1 MADQD
6 DAQAA
11 MFQAIGMVAMDS
23 GWASMALQQLAA
35 DVAGTDLTYFMLQ
48 DRTLGFQVG
57 QVKAIVS
64 ATTTNEW
71 ISHPPI
77 DSEMRTLALSTLAG
91 MATLTPYRNRIVHD
105 IWRVTPTEEVPDGL
119 TGDRATRW
127 GKTVESSRTTFYQI
141 SKMFFLVAAT
151 LNAAGDATR
160 QLRDHDRDYLRRR
173 RDDRVG
179 DAERYHAQLSQRLTD
194 LNNDRL
200 DGWRWN
206 EIPLPL
212 P

>member
-1 MADQD
+1 MGCVADED
-6 DAQAA
+6 DPQAA

-23 GWASMALQQLAA
+23 GSASMALQQLAA
-35 DVAGTDLTYFMLQ
+35 DVAGTDLTYFMLR

-105 IWRVTPTEEVPDGL
+105 IWYAHRGSAGRADRRSGDPVGKDCRNQPDDLLSDKQDVLPG
-119 TGDRATRW
+119 RRH
-127 GKTVESSRTTFYQI
+127 SQ
-141 SKMFFLVAAT
+141 
-151 LNAAGDATR
+151 
-160 QLRDHDRDYLRRR
+160 RRR
-173 RDDRVG
+173 
-179 DAERYHAQLSQRLTD
+179 
-194 LNNDRL
+194 
-200 DGWRWN
+200 
-206 EIPLPL
+206 
-212 P
+212 